1 MCAKMEYP
9 VIAVT
14 NRRLC
19 KRPLPL
25 QMERL
30 KAAGVQAVILREKDL
45 SEEDYAALA
54 AELLSAGE
62 RLGLPV
68 ILHSFWKIAEQL
80 ECKSIHLPLPILR
93 ENPAL
98 AGQFARV
105 GTSVHSLAG
114 ALEAERLGASYLT
127 AGHIFPTQCK
137 PGLAPRG
144 LSFLEEICRTV
155 SVPVYGIGGI
165 HAENIRE
172 VMQSGAAGVC
182 MMSEM
187 MNII

>member
-1 MCAKMEYP
+1 MCAKIECP

-14 NRRLC
+14 NRRIC
-19 KRPLPL
+19 ERPLPL

-45 SEEDYAALA
+45 SEEEYADLA
-54 AELLSAGE
+54 AEVLSAGE

-68 ILHSFWKIAEQL
+68 ILHSFWEIAERMGWQ
-80 ECKSIHLPLPILR
+80 SIHLPLPILR

-98 AGQFARV
+98 AGQFAHV
-105 GTSVHSLAG
+105 GTSVHSLAE
-114 ALEAERLGASYLT
+114 ALEAERLGAAYLT

-137 PGLAPRG
+137 PGLPPRG
-144 LSFLEEICRTV
+144 IAFLEEICRNV

-165 HAENIRE
+165 HAQNVHE
-172 VMQSGAAGVC
+172 VMRSGAAGVC

-187 MNII
+187 MKLA